1 MINYDLKI
9 IGCKGTISSVDDFIN
24 QINDFAEKYN
34 IKIQVMDATVVF
46 GKDHLISAF
55 EHAKRALNQNTAS
68 THSFEMELLLYA
80 AGERQI
86 KHAISKM
93 GLKKENNLFVI
104 IFLTSDNKHEP
115 IYTIID
121 NFLDKFHLKRDD
133 SVLEPDETMLS
144 KFGIKKESIK
154 SVRKDQ
160 KFQLIL
166 EKVAL
171 VDIIK

>member
-9 IGCKGTISSVDDFIN
+9 IGCKGMIPSVNDFID
-24 QINDFAEKYN
+24 QINDFVEKYD
-34 IKIQVMDATVVF
+34 IKIQVMDARVVF

-55 EHAKRALNQNTAS
+55 EHAKRAFYQNTAS

-93 GLKKENNLFVI
+93 GLKKKNNSFVI
-104 IFLTSDNKHEP
+104 IFLITEHDYKSIN
-115 IYTIID
+115 IIID
-121 NFLDKFHLKRDD
+121 KFLDNFHLERDD
-133 SVLEPDETMLS
+133 LVIEPDETMLS
-144 KFGIKKESIK
+144 KFGIKKEAIK